1 MSGTKNKSGGARK
14 GAGRKSADEL
24 GVEKKKVYPA
34 YLYPT
39 QAEKIVKKFGS
50 ITKAVESLLKK
61 K

>member
-1 MSGTKNKSGGARK
+1 MSKKTQGGARK
-14 GAGRKSADEL
+14 GAGRKSAEEL
-24 GVEKKKVYPA
+24 GVEKKKMYPA

-39 QAEKIVKKFGS
+39 QAEKIVNKFGS